1 MAWGGAGVLRDRD
14 AALYLSGVLVS
25 GFGSTAMGLFAGVW
39 TKELTG
45 SDGLAGLAAFFLWA
59 PTLAGPLIGTL
70 ADRTRRV
77 SLPVRLNTA
86 MAVLL
91 PVLLPVRS
99 ADLVRLLFAVLLVY
113 GAASVLGDAAEA
125 GVVAATVPG
134 ELRGDFNGL
143 RLSANEG
150 MKLLAPLAGAAL
162 FARFGAAPVV
172 LADAV
177 TFAAAAAAFALM
189 RVREPAPV
197 RSGEGLR
204 ERTAAGLRHLRGHP
218 GLRRPVAVAGTVMLL
233 SGLNGAAVYAVV
245 DAGLGRSPA
254 FAGVLYAA
262 QGAGSVAAGA
272 AAGALLRRLPER
284 GFAAAGTVLFAAGA
298 ALRAA
303 PWTWAAVIGSVL
315 IGAGLPCALI
325 AVMTAVQRETPGD
338 LLGRAAAT
346 AGTLVLAPVT
356 LGTPLGAALVAVA
369 DHRLLL
375 GAVGPA
381 GAATALW
388 CLAPVRPAAPGGP
401 PREGTDAPGAADGH
415 GGTAAAGPGRPD

>member
-1 MAWGGAGVLRDRD
+1 VPAVAWGGAGVLRNRD

-25 GFGSTAMGLFAGVW
+25 GFGSTAMGLLAGVW

-172 LADAV
+172 LAGAV

-262 QGAGSVAAGA
+262 QGAGSVAVGA
-272 AAGALLRRLPER
+272 AAGALRRLPER

-303 PWTWAAVIGSVL
+303 PWTRAAVIGSVL

-356 LGTPLGAALVAVA
+356 LGTPLGAA
-369 DHRLLL
+369 
-375 GAVGPA
+375 
-381 GAATALW
+381 TALW